1 MSADKT
7 LGRVAA
13 TATAALTL
21 VGTLVACGSE
31 SGVRSAAEA
40 ATMGPGASKKPLG
53 AGHEQLQA
61 GLQVFDLTARAHSGT
76 AVEKVPRIAITLPGG
91 WFNYDGWAVQKG
103 RTPRTVFVTFWD
115 VDLVYPTP
123 CDWKY
128 KPMIDPGRGV
138 AGLASALARQPLRH
152 ATAPEDVVLGGFH
165 GKYLQ
170 WSVPTDIAFAAARPD
185 DALFPNCDEKT
196 FQSWTAR
203 GWAGDRYQ
211 QAPGQVDR
219 IWILNIHGRRL
230 VLDVSYLPKSTPADR
245 AELERVVK
253 SIRFLNS
260 RR

>member
-103 RTPRTVFVTFWD
+103 RTPRTV
-115 VDLVYPTP
+115 
-123 CDWKY
+123 
-128 KPMIDPGRGV
+128 
-138 AGLASALARQPLRH
+138 
-152 ATAPEDVVLGGFH
+152 
-165 GKYLQ
+165 
-170 WSVPTDIAFAAARPD
+170 
-185 DALFPNCDEKT
+185 
-196 FQSWTAR
+196 
-203 GWAGDRYQ
+203 
-211 QAPGQVDR
+211 
-219 IWILNIHGRRL
+219 
-230 VLDVSYLPKSTPADR
+230 
-245 AELERVVK
+245 
-253 SIRFLNS
+253 
-260 RR
+260 